1 MRRAEACLFSVC
13 VASVFIL
20 IGFPLNTLT
29 ASFLKLLLLFLFFV
43 PPLAKAADALRVSDL
58 PAGSLGVYAVQLV
71 EGDAELGLDEALAQ
85 LQAGGFAPVAMP
97 VPDFGIG
104 SRPVW
109 LHLALDNDTGA
120 VQQRM
125 LQAGVTWLD
134 RLDVYVVHADGS
146 RHAVHTGDE
155 LPDAPGLTPGMGYV
169 LPLQLPPGRSE
180 LLLRVASVDPMALPV
195 ALLTPDDYATSRLQ
209 FGYFYGFF
217 FGFLIALG
225 AYNLLLFI
233 GTRERSYLYYSL
245 ALLSVL
251 FCNVAYTGHGA
262 GWLWP
267 QSTDFQRYVILV
279 AMVVYNL
286 FGLLFASRFLML
298 AQFLPR
304 TQRVVCWSMGIA
316 AGGML
321 LAVML
326 DSQLLAGLLAFVSM
340 STFSAGMFALGV
352 ISVWRQRPSA
362 RYFLF
367 ATFFGMLGVGLT
379 ALAVWGKVP
388 FGLLTFHAG
397 EIGLV
402 IEATL
407 LALALAQ
414 WMRQHR
420 EARYLAEQV
429 ARQDAL
435 TQLNNR
441 RAFLEAA
448 HPLLDTAARHDRP
461 LSLVMMDIDH
471 FKSINDRYGHKIGD
485 EALVAVANLLKRMSR
500 SSDVVARWG
509 GEEFILLLP
518 ESDVQQAANHAER
531 LRRGMSEMRVLSGD
545 SVLTMTSSFGIA
557 GRAADMSLE
566 AMIDAADVLLYEAK
580 RRGRNQVCSV
590 PLP

>member
-1 MRRAEACLFSVC
+1 MN
-13 VASVFIL
+13 I
-20 IGFPLNTLT
+20 LT
-29 ASFLKLLLLFLFFV
+29 ASLLKLLALLLFCV
-43 PPLAKAADALRVSDL
+43 PLLAKAADAVRLSDF
-58 PAGSLGVYAVQLV
+58 PTGSLGVHAAQLV
-71 EGDAELGLDEALAQ
+71 EGESALGLDEALAQ
-85 LQAGGFAPVAMP
+85 LQAGGFEPVATL

-109 LHLALDNDTGA
+109 LHLGLDNDTGV

-155 LPDAPGLTPGMGYV
+155 LPNALGLTPGMGYV

-233 GTRERSYLYYSL
+233 GARERSYLYYAL

-279 AMVVYNL
+279 AMVVYNV

-304 TQRVVCWSMGIA
+304 IQRVVCWGMGIA
-316 AGGML
+316 GGGML
-321 LAVML
+321 LAVVMG
-326 DSQLLAGLLAFVSM
+326 SQLLAGLLAFVSM
-340 STFSAGMFALGV
+340 SAFSAGMFALGV
-352 ISVWRQRPSA
+352 VSVWRQRPSA

-379 ALAVWGKVP
+379 ALAVWGKIP
-388 FGLLTFHAG
+388 FSMLTFHAA

-407 LALALAQ
+407 LALALAH

-448 HPLLDTAARHDRP
+448 QPLLDTAVRHERP

-471 FKSINDRYGHKIGD
+471 FKSINDRYGHKTGD
-485 EALVAVANLLKRMSR
+485 EALVAMANMLKRLSR

-518 ESDVQQAANHAER
+518 ETDQQRAVNHAER
-531 LRRGMSEMRVLSGD
+531 LRRVASELRIPAGD
-545 SVLTMTSSFGIA
+545 SVLTMTASFGIKTLQPN
-557 GRAADMSLE
+557 MTLE
-566 AMIDAADVLLYEAK
+566 TLIEAADVQLYEAK
-580 RRGRNQVCSV
+580 RSGRNKVCSE
-590 PLP
+590 PFP